1 VFVGFCVADEDW
13 KAFDSGDAF
22 PVWTHIY
29 YVYFVFFPNL
39 NRVIYAFAV
48 FVLCVSWSSLFGTK
62 KTFLASTLNVKKCI
76 PKA

>member
-1 VFVGFCVADEDW
+1 MFVGFCVADEGW

-29 YVYFVFFPNL
+29 YVYFVFFPNF

-48 FVLCVSWSSLFGTK
+48 FVFCVSWSSLFGTK
-62 KTFLASTLNVKKCI
+62 RTFLAVKKCI

>member
-29 YVYFVFFPNL
+29 YVYFVFFPNF

-48 FVLCVSWSSLFGTK
+48 FVFCVSWSSLFGTK
-62 KTFLASTLNVKKCI
+62 KTFLAVKKCI
-76 PKA
+76 PTA